1 MQSNLNE
8 RLSWLYS
15 LRTADVF
22 PVVASLPSKNVRKRS
37 DDRKYVCGLQA
48 RDYMDWWVISS
59 TWGPPPSCKQV
70 LKLDCIDKS
79 VTMTSKRFHAFV
91 LCHYRYW
98 IVTVSLEEISLLVL
112 LSLYVQVS
120 LLSGYW
126 ISCVRN
132 LKGWVVFPLWI
143 SELDMV

>member
-8 RLSWLYS
+8 RLYS

-22 PVVASLPSKNVRKRS
+22 PVVDSLPSKNLRERS
-37 DDRKYVCGLQA
+37 DDRKYVCGSQA
-48 RDYMDWWVISS
+48 RDYMDWWVTSS
-59 TWGPPPSCKQV
+59 SWGPPPSCKQA

-79 VTMTSKRFHAFV
+79 VTMTPKRFHAFI
-91 LCHYRYW
+91 LCYYRYW

-120 LLSGYW
+120 LLSGHW